1 MNDAA
6 GADPWYRR
14 VWEKLRKHCMCVPL
28 SGYIQFVAIEHHV
41 VGDSCVDEPS
51 S

>member
-6 GADPWYRR
+6 VVDPLCMR
-14 VWEKLRKHCMCVPL
+14 VWEKLLKHFMCVPL